1 MGATDVEMK
10 KTRNARRV
18 RVGVVSSDK
27 GDKTIR
33 VVCQFLVKHPKYGK
47 LIRRRTVLYA
57 HDETNQAKSGDRV
70 RLMECGP
77 VSKMKRWRLVD
88 VLHRV

>member
-10 KTRNARRV
+10 TTRNVRRV

-47 LIRRRTVLYA
+47 LIRRRTVLHA

-70 RLMECGP
+70 RLMECSP
-77 VSKMKRWRLVD
+77 VSKMKRWRLID
-88 VLHRV
+88 VL